1 MVIREQTPMLL
12 QLQLERG
19 PLRDVGT
26 SQRFEF
32 APQGTELFGEATVFS
47 SEVSELFDAG
57 QTM

>member
-1 MVIREQTPMLL
+1 MLL